1 MNVIFPM
8 RLLTRYILKQLF
20 MPFIFSL
27 LIIVFVLFTQFLLR
41 AIDRFIGKGLD
52 LGTIFEYLFL
62 NLGWIAALAV
72 PMAVLVAALMTFGQ
86 FSEDNEIT
94 AMRAAGISFTT
105 IVRPALL
112 LGIGIALSLILFNA
126 FIMPEM
132 NFKARMLSGD
142 IYRKRPDM
150 NIEPGYFMDDLPDYS
165 IIIRDKEGDTLKDVR
180 IFSKGGFQTQTSIHS
195 KTGTLS
201 TIDDAIILDL
211 YNGEIHE
218 LDLQDYGN
226 YRRIEFEKHKISIPA
241 DDLFLNRRDTT
252 SRSDREMTIQM
263 ILDKQLDLA
272 ERANIVKGR
281 IGRLFLR
288 TELDSLVPPTF
299 EEAEVILNKVKTE
312 FATNTAKYTID
323 VIYRKESDINVA
335 IRQLRNEYN
344 LLGSYARSNNKYTVE
359 LHKKFSL
366 PVACILF
373 IMTGASLGVLFRKG
387 GFTIATSLSFGFF
400 LLYYVFMIG
409 GEDLADR
416 TILSPAVGIWTPN
429 VVLFIIATYLMI
441 HTVREQPPL
450 RFQINFLKWFKKKKD
465 ESKLTD
471 SA

>member
-1 MNVIFPM
+1 M

-20 MPFIFSL
+20 LPFIFSL
-27 LIIVFVLFTQFLLR
+27 LIIVFILFTQFLLR
-41 AIDRFIGKGLD
+41 AIDRFLGKGLD

-62 NLGWIAALAV
+62 NLGWITALAV
-72 PMAVLVAALMTFGQ
+72 PMAVLIAALMAFGQ

-94 AMRAAGISFTT
+94 AMRASGISFLT
-105 IVRPALL
+105 IVRPALA
-112 LGIGIALSLILFNA
+112 LGFAIATTLILFNA

-142 IYRKRPDM
+142 IYRKRPDL

-165 IIIRDKEGDTLKDVR
+165 LIIRDKEDNTLKDVR
-180 IFSKGGFQTQTSIHS
+180 IFSKGIGETQTSIHS
-195 KTGTLS
+195 KTGNLT
-201 TIDDAIILDL
+201 TIDDAILL
-211 YNGEIHE
+211 TLFNGEIHE
-218 LDLQDYGN
+218 LDLKDYGN
-226 YRRIEFEKHKISIPA
+226 YRRIEFEKHIITIPA

-263 ILDKQLDLA
+263 ILNKRKDISNRID
-272 ERANIVKGR
+272 IVKSR
-281 IGRLFLR
+281 VARAFLR
-288 TELDSLVPPTF
+288 TKMDSIVPPNF
-299 EEAEVILNKVKTE
+299 EEAKLILTQFKNAFVTDS
-312 FATNTAKYTID
+312 TNSAD
-323 VIYRKESDINVA
+323 AIYRMEKDVSMAE
-335 IRQLRNEYN
+335 RQLRNEYN
-344 LLGSYARSNNKYTVE
+344 LLRSYGKSSNKYEVE

-400 LLYYVFMIG
+400 LVYYILMIG

-416 TILSPAVGIWTPN
+416 NILSPVVGIWSPN
-429 VVLFIIATYLMI
+429 VLLFIISAYLLL

-450 RFQINFLKWFKKKKD
+450 RIDLNIFKRFKKKKD
-465 ESKLTD
+465 EFD
-471 SA
+471 STGTA

>member
-1 MNVIFPM
+1 M
-8 RLLTRYILKQLF
+8 RLLTRYIVKQLF
-20 MPFIFSL
+20 MTFIFSL
-27 LIIVFVLFTQFLLR
+27 LIIVFILFTQFLLR

-52 LGTIFEYLFL
+52 PGVIFEYLFL

-72 PMAVLVAALMTFGQ
+72 PMAVLVAALMSFGQ

-94 AMRAAGISFTT
+94 AMRASGISFTT
-105 IVRPALL
+105 IVRPALIM
-112 LGIGIALSLILFNA
+112 GFIIAGTLILFNA

-142 IYRKRPDM
+142 IYRKRPDL

-165 IIIRDKEGDTLKDVR
+165 IIIREKENDTLKDVR
-180 IFSKGGFQTQTSIHS
+180 IFSKSGRETQTSIHS
-195 KTGTLS
+195 KTGELS

-211 YNGEIHE
+211 FNGEIHE
-218 LDLQDYGN
+218 LDLRDYGN
-226 YRRIEFEKHKISIPA
+226 YRRIEFVKHKITIPA

-252 SRSDREMTIQM
+252 SRSDREMTIGM
-263 ILDKQLDLA
+263 IIDKRENILLRQ
-272 ERANIVKGR
+272 NIVKAR
-281 IGRLFLR
+281 IGRAFIR
-288 TELDSLVPPTF
+288 TGLDSIVPPTF
-299 EEAEVILNKVKTE
+299 EASE
-312 FATNTAKYTID
+312 FAITKYKESFSSDTSKSGD
-323 VIYRKESDINVA
+323 EIYRKEKDIDIA

-344 LLGSYARSNNKYTVE
+344 LLRSYNKSDNKYEVE

-400 LLYYVFMIG
+400 LVYYVLMIG

-416 TILSPAVGIWTPN
+416 TILTPMVGIWFPN
-429 VVLFIIATYLMI
+429 ILLFIIATYLLL

-450 RFQINFLKWFKKKKD
+450 RFDLNIFKKIKSKLN
-465 ESKLTD
+465 ESKSSD
-471 SA
+471 ST

>member
-1 MNVIFPM
+1 M

-62 NLGWIAALAV
+62 NLGWISALAV
-72 PMAVLVAALMTFGQ
+72 PMAVLVAALMAFGQ

-94 AMRAAGISFTT
+94 AMRSSGISFTT
-105 IVRPALL
+105 IILPALTMGL
-112 LGIGIALSLILFNA
+112 LISITLILFNA

-142 IYRKRPDM
+142 IYRKRPGL

-165 IIIRDKEGDTLKDVR
+165 MIIRDKEDETLKDVR
-180 IFSKGGFQTQTSIHS
+180 IFSKGINKSQTSIHS
-195 KTGTLS
+195 KTGELS

-211 YNGEIHE
+211 YDGEIHE
-218 LDLQDYGN
+218 LDLNDYGN
-226 YRRIEFEKHKISIPA
+226 YRRIEFEKHKITIPA

-252 SRSDREMTIQM
+252 SRSDREMTIPM
-263 ILDKQLDLA
+263 ILAKRSNIDD
-272 ERANIVKGR
+272 RINIVNGR
-281 IGRLFLR
+281 IGRAFLR
-288 TELDSLVPPTF
+288 TGMDSLVPPSL
-299 EEAEVILNKVKTE
+299 EASQLIINKE
-312 FATNTAKYTID
+312 IERFSSDPINSAD
-323 VIYRKESDINVA
+323 DIYRKEKDVDIVK
-335 IRQLRNEYN
+335 RQLRNEYN
-344 LLGSYARSNNKYTVE
+344 LLRSYSKSSNKYNVE

-366 PVACILF
+366 PVASILF

-387 GFTIATSLSFGFF
+387 GFTIATGLSFGFF
-400 LLYYVFMIG
+400 LIYYILMIG

-416 TILSPAVGIWTPN
+416 GILTPMVGVWSPNAI
-429 VVLFIIATYLMI
+429 LLIIATYLML

-450 RFQINFLKWFKKKKD
+450 RLDFNFLKRFKKKKD
-465 ESKLTD
+465 ESKKPN
-471 SA
+471 

>member
-1 MNVIFPM
+1 M

-62 NLGWIAALAV
+62 NLGWISALAV
-72 PMAVLVAALMTFGQ
+72 PMAVLVAALMAFGQ

-94 AMRAAGISFTT
+94 AMRSSGISFAT
-105 IVRPALL
+105 IILPALTMGL
-112 LGIGIALSLILFNA
+112 LISITLILFNA

-142 IYRKRPDM
+142 IYRKRPGL

-165 IIIRDKEGDTLKDVR
+165 MIIRDKENETLIDVR
-180 IFSKGGFQTQTSIHS
+180 IFSKGINKSQTSIHS
-195 KTGTLS
+195 KTGKLS

-211 YNGEIHE
+211 YDGEIHE
-218 LDLQDYGN
+218 LDLNDYGN
-226 YRRIEFEKHKISIPA
+226 YRRIEFAKHKITIPA

-252 SRSDREMTIQM
+252 SRSDREMTIPM
-263 ILDKQLDLA
+263 ILAKRSNIND
-272 ERANIVKGR
+272 RINIVNGR
-281 IGRLFLR
+281 IGRAFLR
-288 TELDSLVPPTF
+288 TGMDSLVPPSLEDSQLLIKNEIERF
-299 EEAEVILNKVKTE
+299 SSDPINSA
-312 FATNTAKYTID
+312 D
-323 VIYRKESDINVA
+323 DIYRKEKDVDIVK
-335 IRQLRNEYN
+335 RQLRNEYN
-344 LLGSYARSNNKYTVE
+344 LLRSYNKSSNKYNVE

-366 PVACILF
+366 PVASILF

-387 GFTIATSLSFGFF
+387 GFTIATGLSFGFF
-400 LLYYVFMIG
+400 LIYYILMIG

-416 TILSPAVGIWTPN
+416 GILTPMVGVWSPNAI
-429 VVLFIIATYLMI
+429 LLIIATYLML

-450 RFQINFLKWFKKKKD
+450 RFDFNFFKRFKKKKD
-465 ESKLTD
+465 ESKNPN
-471 SA
+471 

>member
-1 MNVIFPM
+1 M

-52 LGTIFEYLFL
+52 IGTIFEYLFL
-62 NLGWIAALAV
+62 NLGWISALAV
-72 PMAVLVAALMTFGQ
+72 PMAVLVAALMAFGQ

-94 AMRAAGISFTT
+94 AMRSSGISFIT
-105 IVRPALL
+105 IILPALSMGL
-112 LGIGIALSLILFNA
+112 LISITLILFNA

-142 IYRKRPDM
+142 IYRKRPGL

-165 IIIRDKEGDTLKDVR
+165 MIIRDKENETLKDVR
-180 IFSKGGFQTQTSIHS
+180 IFSKGINKSQTSIHS
-195 KTGTLS
+195 KTGKLS

-211 YNGEIHE
+211 YDGEIHE
-218 LDLQDYGN
+218 LDLNDYGN
-226 YRRIEFEKHKISIPA
+226 YRRIEFEKHKITIPA

-252 SRSDREMTIQM
+252 SRSDREMTIPM
-263 ILDKQLDLA
+263 ILAKRSNIDD
-272 ERANIVKGR
+272 RINIVNGR
-281 IGRLFLR
+281 IGRAFLR
-288 TELDSLVPPTF
+288 TGMDSLVPPSL
-299 EEAEVILNKVKTE
+299 EASQLIIKKEIERFSSDPINSV
-312 FATNTAKYTID
+312 D
-323 VIYRKESDINVA
+323 DIYRKEKDVDIVK
-335 IRQLRNEYN
+335 RQLRNEYN
-344 LLGSYARSNNKYTVE
+344 LLRSYSKSSNKYNVE

-366 PVACILF
+366 PVASILF

-387 GFTIATSLSFGFF
+387 GFTIATGLSFGFF
-400 LLYYVFMIG
+400 LIYYILMIG

-416 TILSPAVGIWTPN
+416 GILTPMVGVWSPNAI
-429 VVLFIIATYLMI
+429 LLIIATYLML

-450 RFQINFLKWFKKKKD
+450 RFDFNFLKRFKKKKD
-465 ESKLTD
+465 ESKKPN
-471 SA
+471 

>member
-1 MNVIFPM
+1 M
-8 RLLTRYILKQLF
+8 RLLTRYIVKQLF

-27 LIIVFVLFTQFLLR
+27 LIIVFILFTQFLLR

-52 LGTIFEYLFL
+52 PGVIFEYLFL

-72 PMAVLVAALMTFGQ
+72 PMAVLVAALMSFGQ

-94 AMRAAGISFTT
+94 AMRASGISFTT
-105 IVRPALL
+105 IVRPALIM
-112 LGIGIALSLILFNA
+112 GFIIAGTLILFNA

-142 IYRKRPDM
+142 IYRKRPDL

-165 IIIRDKEGDTLKDVR
+165 IIIREKENDTLKDVR
-180 IFSKGGFQTQTSIHS
+180 IFSKSGRETQTSIHS
-195 KTGTLS
+195 KTGELS

-211 YNGEIHE
+211 FNGEIHE
-218 LDLQDYGN
+218 LDLRDYGN
-226 YRRIEFEKHKISIPA
+226 YRRIEFVKHKITIPA

-252 SRSDREMTIQM
+252 SRSDREMTIGM
-263 ILDKQLDLA
+263 IIDKRENILLRQ
-272 ERANIVKGR
+272 NIVKAR
-281 IGRLFLR
+281 IGRAFIR
-288 TELDSLVPPTF
+288 TGLDSIVPPTF
-299 EEAEVILNKVKTE
+299 EASE
-312 FATNTAKYTID
+312 FAITKYKESFSSDTSKSGD
-323 VIYRKESDINVA
+323 EIYRKEKDIDIA

-344 LLGSYARSNNKYTVE
+344 LLRSYNKSDNKYEVE

-400 LLYYVFMIG
+400 LVYYVLMIG

-416 TILSPAVGIWTPN
+416 TILTPMVGIWFPN
-429 VVLFIIATYLMI
+429 ILLFIIATYLLL

-450 RFQINFLKWFKKKKD
+450 RFDLNIFKKIKSKLN
-465 ESKLTD
+465 ESKSSD
-471 SA
+471 ST

>member
-1 MNVIFPM
+1 M

-52 LGTIFEYLFL
+52 IGTIFEYLFL
-62 NLGWIAALAV
+62 NLGWISALAV
-72 PMAVLVAALMTFGQ
+72 PMAVLVAALMAFGQ

-94 AMRAAGISFTT
+94 AMRSSGISFTT
-105 IVRPALL
+105 IILPALTMGL
-112 LGIGIALSLILFNA
+112 LISITLILFNA

-142 IYRKRPDM
+142 IYRKRPGL

-165 IIIRDKEGDTLKDVR
+165 MIIRDKEDETLKDVR
-180 IFSKGGFQTQTSIHS
+180 IFSKGINKSQTSIHS
-195 KTGTLS
+195 KTGELS

-211 YNGEIHE
+211 YDGEIHE
-218 LDLQDYGN
+218 LDLNDYGN
-226 YRRIEFEKHKISIPA
+226 YRRIEFEKHKITIPA

-252 SRSDREMTIQM
+252 SRSDREMTIPM
-263 ILDKQLDLA
+263 ILAKRSNIDD
-272 ERANIVKGR
+272 RINIVNGR
-281 IGRLFLR
+281 IGRAFLR
-288 TELDSLVPPTF
+288 TGMDSLVPPSL
-299 EEAEVILNKVKTE
+299 EASQLIIKKEIERFSSDPINS
-312 FATNTAKYTID
+312 AD
-323 VIYRKESDINVA
+323 DIYRKEKDVDIVK
-335 IRQLRNEYN
+335 RQLRNEYN
-344 LLGSYARSNNKYTVE
+344 LLRSYSKSSNKYNVE

-366 PVACILF
+366 PVASILF

-387 GFTIATSLSFGFF
+387 GFTIATGLSFGFF
-400 LLYYVFMIG
+400 LIYYILMIG

-416 TILSPAVGIWTPN
+416 GILTPMVGVWSPNAI
-429 VVLFIIATYLMI
+429 LLIIATYLLL

-450 RFQINFLKWFKKKKD
+450 RFDFNFLKRFKKKKD
-465 ESKLTD
+465 ESKKPN
-471 SA
+471 

>member
-1 MNVIFPM
+1 
-8 RLLTRYILKQLF
+8 

-27 LIIVFVLFTQFLLR
+27 LIIVFILFTQFLLR

-52 LGTIFEYLFL
+52 PGVIFEYLFL

-72 PMAVLVAALMTFGQ
+72 PMAVLVAALMSFGQ

-94 AMRAAGISFTT
+94 AMRASGISFTT
-105 IVRPALL
+105 IVRPALIM
-112 LGIGIALSLILFNA
+112 GFIIAGTLILFNA

-142 IYRKRPDM
+142 IYRKRPDL

-165 IIIRDKEGDTLKDVR
+165 IIIREKENDTLKDVR
-180 IFSKGGFQTQTSIHS
+180 IFSKSGRETQTSIHS
-195 KTGTLS
+195 KTGELS

-211 YNGEIHE
+211 FNGEIHE
-218 LDLQDYGN
+218 LDLRDYGN
-226 YRRIEFEKHKISIPA
+226 YRRIEFVKHKITIPA
-241 DDLFLNRRDTT
+241 DDLFLNRRYTT
-252 SRSDREMTIQM
+252 RRSDREMTIGM
-263 ILDKQLDLA
+263 IIDKRENILLRQ
-272 ERANIVKGR
+272 NIVKAR
-281 IGRLFLR
+281 IGRAFIR
-288 TELDSLVPPTF
+288 TGLDSIVPPTF
-299 EEAEVILNKVKTE
+299 EASE
-312 FATNTAKYTID
+312 FAITKYKESFSSDTSKSGD
-323 VIYRKESDINVA
+323 EIYRKEKDIDIA

-344 LLGSYARSNNKYTVE
+344 LLRSYNKSDNKYEVE

-400 LLYYVFMIG
+400 LVYYVLMIG

-416 TILSPAVGIWTPN
+416 TILTPMVGIWFPN
-429 VVLFIIATYLMI
+429 ILLFIIATYLLL

-450 RFQINFLKWFKKKKD
+450 RFDLNIFKKIKSKLN
-465 ESKLTD
+465 ESKSSD
-471 SA
+471 ST

>member
-1 MNVIFPM
+1 M
-8 RLLTRYILKQLF
+8 RLLTRYILKQLTL
-20 MPFIFSL
+20 PFIFSL

-41 AIDRFIGKGLD
+41 AIDRFLGKGLD

-62 NLGWIAALAV
+62 NLGWITALAV
-72 PMAVLVAALMTFGQ
+72 PMAVLIAALMAFGQ

-94 AMRAAGISFTT
+94 AMRASGISFLT

-112 LGIGIALSLILFNA
+112 LGFVIATVLILFNA

-142 IYRKRPDM
+142 IYRKRPDL

-165 IIIRDKEGDTLKDVR
+165 MIIRDKEGDTLKDVR
-180 IFSKGGFQTQTSIHS
+180 IFSKGIGETQTSIHS
-195 KTGTLS
+195 KTGELS
-201 TIDDAIILDL
+201 TIDDAILLTLFD
-211 YNGEIHE
+211 GEIHE
-218 LDLQDYGN
+218 LDLKDYGN
-226 YRRIEFEKHKISIPA
+226 YRRIEFNKHIITIPA

-263 ILDKQLDLA
+263 ILDRRKDIHN
-272 ERANIVKGR
+272 RMNIVKGR
-281 IGRLFLR
+281 VGRAFLR
-288 TELDSLVPPTF
+288 TEMDSIVPPNY
-299 EEAEVILNKVKTE
+299 ESARALLTE
-312 FATNTAKYTID
+312 YKDSYTNDSNNSAD
-323 VIYRKESDINVA
+323 EIYRKEKDISIA
-335 IRQLRNEYN
+335 ERQLRNEYN
-344 LLGSYARSNNKYTVE
+344 LLRSYNKSNNKYEVE

-400 LLYYVFMIG
+400 LVYYIFMIG

-416 TILSPAVGIWTPN
+416 TILSPVVGIWSPN
-429 VVLFIIATYLMI
+429 VILFVIATYLI
-441 HTVREQPPL
+441 LHTVREQPPL
-450 RFQINFLKWFKKKKD
+450 RFEFNLLKRFKKVKD
-465 ESKLTD
+465 ESTKTG
-471 SA
+471 ST

>member
-1 MNVIFPM
+1 M
-8 RLLTRYILKQLF
+8 RLLTRYIAKELF

-27 LIIVFVLFTQFLLR
+27 LIIVFILFTQFLLR
-41 AIDRFIGKGLD
+41 AIDRFMGKGLD
-52 LGTIFEYLFL
+52 PGIIFEYLFL

-72 PMAVLVAALMTFGQ
+72 PMAVLVAALMAFGQ

-94 AMRAAGISFTT
+94 AMRASGISFTT
-105 IVRPALL
+105 IVRPALIMGL
-112 LGIGIALSLILFNA
+112 IIAGILILFNS

-142 IYRKRPDM
+142 IYRKRPGL
-150 NIEPGYFMDDLPDYS
+150 N
-165 IIIRDKEGDTLKDVR
+165 
-180 IFSKGGFQTQTSIHS
+180 SKSGRETQTSIHS
-195 KTGTLS
+195 KTGRLS

-211 YNGEIHE
+211 FNGEIHE
-218 LDLQDYGN
+218 IDLSDYGN
-226 YRRIEFEKHKISIPA
+226 YRRIEFNKHKITIPA

-252 SRSDREMTIQM
+252 SRSDREMTIGM
-263 ILDKQLDLA
+263 IIDKRKDINK
-272 ERANIVKGR
+272 RTNIVKAR
-281 IGRLFLR
+281 IGRAFLR
-288 TELDSLVPPTF
+288 TGNDSIVPPTF
-299 EEAEVILNKVKTE
+299 EDSEIILNQYKSFFSSDTSKSGDE
-312 FATNTAKYTID
+312 
-323 VIYRKESDINVA
+323 IYKNEKDTDIA

-344 LLGSYARSNNKYTVE
+344 LLRSYSKSNNKYEVE

-400 LLYYVFMIG
+400 LVYYVLMIG

-416 TILSPAVGIWTPN
+416 TILTPMVGIWFPN
-429 VVLFIIATYLMI
+429 VLLLIIATYLLL

-450 RFQINFLKWFKKKKD
+450 RFEFNIFKKIKSKIN
-465 ESKLTD
+465 ESKESD
-471 SA
+471 ST

>member
-1 MNVIFPM
+1 
-8 RLLTRYILKQLF
+8 

-27 LIIVFVLFTQFLLR
+27 LIIVFILFTQFLLR

-52 LGTIFEYLFL
+52 PGIIFEYLFL

-72 PMAVLVAALMTFGQ
+72 PMAVLVAALMSFGQ

-94 AMRAAGISFTT
+94 AMRASGISFTT
-105 IVRPALL
+105 IIRPALIMGL
-112 LGIGIALSLILFNA
+112 IIAGTLILFNA

-142 IYRKRPDM
+142 IYRKRPGL

-165 IIIRDKEGDTLKDVR
+165 IIIRDKENEILKDVR
-180 IFSKGGFQTQTSIHS
+180 IFSKSGRETQTSIHS
-195 KTGTLS
+195 KTGKLS

-211 YNGEIHE
+211 FDGEIHE
-218 LDLQDYGN
+218 LDLRDYGN
-226 YRRIEFEKHKISIPA
+226 YRRIEFIKHKITIPA

-252 SRSDREMTIQM
+252 SRSDREMTIGM
-263 ILDKQLDLA
+263 IIDKRKDIA
-272 ERANIVKGR
+272 NRINIVKGR
-281 IGRLFLR
+281 IGRAFIR
-288 TELDSLVPPTF
+288 TGNDSIVPPSY
-299 EEAEVILNKVKTE
+299 EESETILNQYKAS
-312 FATNTAKYTID
+312 FSID
-323 VIYRKESDINVA
+323 TTKSGDEIYRNDKDIDIA

-344 LLGSYARSNNKYTVE
+344 LLRSYDKSNNKYEVE

-400 LLYYVFMIG
+400 LVYYVLMIG

-416 TILSPAVGIWTPN
+416 TILTPMVGIWFPN
-429 VVLFIIATYLMI
+429 VLLFLIATYLLL

-450 RFQINFLKWFKKKKD
+450 RFELNIFKKIKNKIN
-465 ESKLTD
+465 ESKNSD
-471 SA
+471 ST

>member
-1 MNVIFPM
+1 
-8 RLLTRYILKQLF
+8 

-62 NLGWIAALAV
+62 NLGWISALAV
-72 PMAVLVAALMTFGQ
+72 PMAVLVAALMAFGQ

-94 AMRAAGISFTT
+94 AMRSSGISFTT
-105 IVRPALL
+105 IILPALTMGL
-112 LGIGIALSLILFNA
+112 LISITLILFNA

-142 IYRKRPDM
+142 IYRKRPGL

-165 IIIRDKEGDTLKDVR
+165 MIIRDKENETLKDVR
-180 IFSKGGFQTQTSIHS
+180 IFSKGINKSQTSIHS
-195 KTGTLS
+195 KTGKLS

-211 YNGEIHE
+211 YDGEIHE
-218 LDLQDYGN
+218 LDLNDYGN
-226 YRRIEFEKHKISIPA
+226 YRRIEFEKHKITIPA

-252 SRSDREMTIQM
+252 SRSDREMTIPM
-263 ILDKQLDLA
+263 ILAKRSNIDD
-272 ERANIVKGR
+272 RINIVNGR
-281 IGRLFLR
+281 IGRAFLR
-288 TELDSLVPPTF
+288 TGMDSLVPPSL
-299 EEAEVILNKVKTE
+299 EASQLIIKKEIERFSLDPINS
-312 FATNTAKYTID
+312 AD
-323 VIYRKESDINVA
+323 DIYRKEKDVDIVK
-335 IRQLRNEYN
+335 RQLRNEYN
-344 LLGSYARSNNKYTVE
+344 LLRSYNKSSNKYNVE

-366 PVACILF
+366 PVASILF

-387 GFTIATSLSFGFF
+387 GFTIATGLSFGFF
-400 LLYYVFMIG
+400 LIYYILMIG

-416 TILSPAVGIWTPN
+416 GILTPMVGVWSPNAILLV
-429 VVLFIIATYLMI
+429 IATYLML

-450 RFQINFLKWFKKKKD
+450 RFNFNFLKRFKKKKD
-465 ESKLTD
+465 ESKKPN
-471 SA
+471 

>member
-1 MNVIFPM
+1 M
-8 RLLTRYILKQLF
+8 RLLTRYIVKQLF

-27 LIIVFVLFTQFLLR
+27 LIIVFILFTQFLLR

-52 LGTIFEYLFL
+52 PGVIFEYLFL

-72 PMAVLVAALMTFGQ
+72 PMAVLVAALMSFGQ

-94 AMRAAGISFTT
+94 AMRASGISFTT
-105 IVRPALL
+105 IVRPALIM
-112 LGIGIALSLILFNA
+112 GFIIAGTLILFNA

-142 IYRKRPDM
+142 IYRKRPDL

-165 IIIRDKEGDTLKDVR
+165 IIIREKENDTLKDVR
-180 IFSKGGFQTQTSIHS
+180 IFSKSGRETQTSIHS
-195 KTGTLS
+195 KTGELS

-211 YNGEIHE
+211 FNGEIHE
-218 LDLQDYGN
+218 LDLRDYGN
-226 YRRIEFEKHKISIPA
+226 YRRIEFVKHKITIPA

-252 SRSDREMTIQM
+252 SRSDREMTIGM
-263 ILDKQLDLA
+263 IIDKRENILLRQ
-272 ERANIVKGR
+272 NIVKAR
-281 IGRLFLR
+281 IGRAFIR
-288 TELDSLVPPTF
+288 TGLDSIVPPTF
-299 EEAEVILNKVKTE
+299 EASE
-312 FATNTAKYTID
+312 FAITKYKESFSSDTSKSGD
-323 VIYRKESDINVA
+323 EIYRKEKDIDIA

-344 LLGSYARSNNKYTVE
+344 LLRSYNKSDNKYEVE

-400 LLYYVFMIG
+400 LVYYVLMIG

-416 TILSPAVGIWTPN
+416 TILTPMVGIWFPN
-429 VVLFIIATYLMI
+429 ILLFIIATYLLL

-450 RFQINFLKWFKKKKD
+450 RFELNIFKKIKSKLN
-465 ESKLTD
+465 ESKSSD
-471 SA
+471 ST

>member
-1 MNVIFPM
+1 M
-8 RLLTRYILKQLF
+8 RLLTRYITKQLF

-27 LIIVFVLFTQFLLR
+27 LIIVFILFTQFLLR

-52 LGTIFEYLFL
+52 LGIIFEYLFL

-72 PMAVLVAALMTFGQ
+72 PMAVLVAALMSFGQ

-94 AMRAAGISFTT
+94 ALRASGISFTT
-105 IVRPALL
+105 IVRPALIM
-112 LGIGIALSLILFNA
+112 GFIIAGTLILFNA

-142 IYRKRPDM
+142 IYRKRPDL

-165 IIIRDKEGDTLKDVR
+165 IIIRDKENDTLKDVR
-180 IFSKGGFQTQTSIHS
+180 IFSKSGRETQTSIHS
-195 KTGTLS
+195 RSGKLS

-211 YNGEIHE
+211 FDGEIHE
-218 LDLQDYGN
+218 LDLRDYGN
-226 YRRIEFEKHKISIPA
+226 YRRIEFVKHKITIPA

-252 SRSDREMTIQM
+252 SRSDREMTIGM
-263 ILDKQLDLA
+263 IINKRKDIFKRTD
-272 ERANIVKGR
+272 IVKAR
-281 IGRLFLR
+281 IGRAFIR
-288 TELDSLVPPTF
+288 SGLDSIVPPTF
-299 EEAEVILNKVKTE
+299 EASEIALSQYKSSFLTDTTKSGDEV
-312 FATNTAKYTID
+312 
-323 VIYRKESDINVA
+323 YRKEKDIDIA

-344 LLGSYARSNNKYTVE
+344 LLRSYSKSNNKYEVE

-400 LLYYVFMIG
+400 LVYYVLMIG

-416 TILSPAVGIWTPN
+416 TILTPMVGIWFPN
-429 VVLFIIATYLMI
+429 LLLFIIATYLLM

-450 RFQINFLKWFKKKKD
+450 RFELNIFKRIKSKIN
-465 ESKLTD
+465 ESKSSD
-471 SA
+471 SK

>member
-1 MNVIFPM
+1 
-8 RLLTRYILKQLF
+8 

-62 NLGWIAALAV
+62 NLGWISALAV
-72 PMAVLVAALMTFGQ
+72 PMAVLVAALMAFGQ

-94 AMRAAGISFTT
+94 AMRSSGISFTT
-105 IVRPALL
+105 IILPALTMGL
-112 LGIGIALSLILFNA
+112 LISITLILFNA

-142 IYRKRPDM
+142 IYRKRPGL

-165 IIIRDKEGDTLKDVR
+165 MIIRDKEDKTLKDVR
-180 IFSKGGFQTQTSIHS
+180 IFSKGINKSQTSIHS
-195 KTGTLS
+195 KTGELS

-211 YNGEIHE
+211 YDGEIHE
-218 LDLQDYGN
+218 LDLNDYGN
-226 YRRIEFEKHKISIPA
+226 YRRIEFEKHKITIPA

-252 SRSDREMTIQM
+252 SRSDREMTIPM
-263 ILDKQLDLA
+263 ILAKRSNIDD
-272 ERANIVKGR
+272 RINIVNGR
-281 IGRLFLR
+281 IGRAFLR
-288 TELDSLVPPTF
+288 TGMDSLVPPSL
-299 EEAEVILNKVKTE
+299 EASQLIIKNEIERFSSDPINS
-312 FATNTAKYTID
+312 AD
-323 VIYRKESDINVA
+323 DIYRKEKDVDIVK
-335 IRQLRNEYN
+335 RQLRNEYN
-344 LLGSYARSNNKYTVE
+344 LLRSYSKSSNKYNVE

-366 PVACILF
+366 PVASILF

-387 GFTIATSLSFGFF
+387 GFTIATGLSFGFF
-400 LLYYVFMIG
+400 LIYYILMIG

-416 TILSPAVGIWTPN
+416 GILTPMVGVWSPNAI
-429 VVLFIIATYLMI
+429 LLIIATYLML

-450 RFQINFLKWFKKKKD
+450 RFDFNFLKRFKKKKD
-465 ESKLTD
+465 ESKKPN
-471 SA
+471 